1 MKFSFERYRGA
12 AARLLKERVEIPPFV
27 ATDLDGRQIS
37 TASLRGKLLLIERVM
52 PARIDASAGHQRWTM
67 LDMHMLVMLGGR
79 ERTEEEFRSVLAAAN
94 FELTRTLLLPGETG
108 FSVIEA
114 TPI

>member
-1 MKFSFERYRGA
+1 MDAASKPLARRHERSVTI
-12 AARLLKERVEIPPFV
+12 LKNCREAIS
-27 ATDLDGRQIS
+27 ADGR
-37 TASLRGKLLLIERVM
+37 LLLIERVM

-94 FELTRTLLLPGETG
+94 FELRRTLLLPGATG